1 MNDAVLP
8 PVPPQ
13 APRFTNRFWPW
24 LMRGLLRLSGWRL
37 LGELPDC
44 PKLIIIGAPHSSYWD
59 GVWGL
64 MMKVALR
71 LDIKI
76 MIKREVLDSPLG
88 FLLRPLGMIGIN
100 RKAALNV
107 VGQMVRR
114 FADHPR
120 MWLGITPEGTRKHV
134 VHWKSGFLRIAR
146 EAEVPIL
153 PVFLDY
159 PTRTFTLG
167 TLQYATDDPD
177 ADMARI
183 RALFRGY
190 RGKHRNTE
198 QAQPEQ
204 DV

>member
-1 MNDAVLP
+1 MSDRMLP

-13 APRFTNRFWPW
+13 APRLDSRFWPW

-37 LGELPDC
+37 LGELPDV

-64 MMKVALR
+64 MIKIALG

-88 FLLRPLGMIGIN
+88 LVLRPIGMIGIN

-134 VHWKSGFLRIAR
+134 KHWKSGFLRIAR
-146 EAEVPIL
+146 EADVPVL

-159 PTRTFTLG
+159 PTKTFTLG

-190 RGKHRNTE
+190 RGKHRDTE
-198 QAQPEQ
+198 PRP
-204 DV
+204 

>member
-1 MNDAVLP
+1 MREPILP
-8 PVPPQ
+8 SVPPQ
-13 APRFTNRFWPW
+13 VPRLHSRFWPW
-24 LMRGLLRLSGWRL
+24 LMRGVLRLSGWRL
-37 LGELPDC
+37 LGELPDV

-64 MMKVALR
+64 IMKVALGA
-71 LDIKI
+71 DIKV

-88 FLLRPLGMIGIN
+88 WILRPLGLIGIN
-100 RKAALNV
+100 RKAAINV

-134 VHWKSGFLRIAR
+134 KHWKSGFLRIAR

-159 PTRTFTLG
+159 PTKTFTLG
-167 TLQYATDDPD
+167 VPVRATDDTE
-177 ADMARI
+177 ADMQAI

-198 QAQPEQ
+198 
-204 DV
+204 

>member
-1 MNDAVLP
+1 MSGAVLP

-88 FLLRPLGMIGIN
+88 LILRPLGMIGIN

-134 VHWKSGFLRIAR
+134 KLWKSGFLRIAR

-159 PTRTFTLG
+159 PTKTFTLG

-198 QAQPEQ
+198 
-204 DV
+204 

>member
-1 MNDAVLP
+1 MSGAVLP

-37 LGELPDC
+37 LGELPDV

-88 FLLRPLGMIGIN
+88 LVLRPLGMIGIN

-134 VHWKSGFLRIAR
+134 KLWKSGFLRIAR
-146 EAEVPIL
+146 EADVPIL

-167 TLQYATDDPD
+167 TLQYATDDPE

-198 QAQPEQ
+198 
-204 DV
+204 

>member
-1 MNDAVLP
+1 VREPILP
-8 PVPPQ
+8 SVPPQ
-13 APRFTNRFWPW
+13 VPRLHSRFWPW
-24 LMRGLLRLSGWRL
+24 LMRGVLRLSGWRL
-37 LGELPDC
+37 LGELPDV

-64 MMKVALR
+64 IMKVALGA
-71 LDIKI
+71 DIKV
-76 MIKREVLDSPLG
+76 MIKREVLDSPVG
-88 FLLRPLGMIGIN
+88 WILRPLGLIGIN
-100 RKAALNV
+100 RKAAINV

-134 VHWKSGFLRIAR
+134 KHWKSGFLRIAR

-159 PTRTFTLG
+159 PTKTFTLG
-167 TLQYATDDPD
+167 VPIRATDDAE
-177 ADMARI
+177 ADMAAI

-198 QAQPEQ
+198 
-204 DV
+204 

>member
-1 MNDAVLP
+1 MSDAILP

-13 APRFTNRFWPW
+13 APRLGNRFWPW

-37 LGELPDC
+37 LGELPDV

-64 MMKVALR
+64 MMKIALG

-88 FLLRPLGMIGIN
+88 LILKPIGMIGIN

-134 VHWKSGFLRIAR
+134 QHWKSGFLRIAR
-146 EAEVPIL
+146 EADVPIL

-159 PTRTFTLG
+159 PTKTFTLG
-167 TLQYATDDPD
+167 TPVHATDDPD

-183 RALFRGY
+183 RTLFSGY

-198 QAQPEQ
+198 
-204 DV
+204 

>member
-1 MNDAVLP
+1 MSGAVLP

-37 LGELPDC
+37 LGELPDV

-64 MMKVALR
+64 MMKIALR

-88 FLLRPLGMIGIN
+88 LILRPLGMIGIN

-134 VHWKSGFLRIAR
+134 KLWKSGFLRIAR

-159 PTRTFTLG
+159 PTKTFTLG

-198 QAQPEQ
+198 
-204 DV
+204 

>member
-1 MNDAVLP
+1 MSGAVLP

-24 LMRGLLRLSGWRL
+24 LVRGLLRLSGWRL
-37 LGELPDC
+37 LGELPDV

-64 MMKVALR
+64 MMKIALR

-88 FLLRPLGMIGIN
+88 LILRPLGMIGIN

-134 VHWKSGFLRIAR
+134 KLWKSGFLRIAR

-159 PTRTFTLG
+159 PTKTFTLG

-198 QAQPEQ
+198 
-204 DV
+204 

>member
-1 MNDAVLP
+1 MSGAVLP

-64 MMKVALR
+64 MMKIALQ

-88 FLLRPLGMIGIN
+88 LILRPLGMIGIN

-134 VHWKSGFLRIAR
+134 KLWKSGFLRIAR
-146 EAEVPIL
+146 EADVPIL

-159 PTRTFTLG
+159 PTKTFTLG
-167 TLQYATDDPD
+167 TLQYATDDPE

-198 QAQPEQ
+198 
-204 DV
+204 

>member
-1 MNDAVLP
+1 VREPILP
-8 PVPPQ
+8 SVPPQ
-13 APRFTNRFWPW
+13 VPRLHSRFWPW
-24 LMRGLLRLSGWRL
+24 LMRGVLRLSGWRL
-37 LGELPDC
+37 LGELPDV

-64 MMKVALR
+64 IMKVALGA
-71 LDIKI
+71 DIKV

-88 FLLRPLGMIGIN
+88 WILRPLGLIGIN
-100 RKAALNV
+100 RKAAINV

-134 VHWKSGFLRIAR
+134 KHWKSGFLRIAR

-159 PTRTFTLG
+159 PTKTFTLG
-167 TLQYATDDPD
+167 VPIRATDDAE
-177 ADMARI
+177 ADMAAI

-198 QAQPEQ
+198 
-204 DV
+204 

>member
-1 MNDAVLP
+1 MSDAALP

-37 LGELPDC
+37 LGELPDV

-88 FLLRPLGMIGIN
+88 LVLRPLCMIGIN

-134 VHWKSGFLRIAR
+134 KHWKSGFLRIAR
-146 EAEVPIL
+146 EADVPIL

-167 TLQYATDDPD
+167 TPVHATDDPD

-198 QAQPEQ
+198 
-204 DV
+204 

>member
-1 MNDAVLP
+1 MSEPILP
-8 PVPPQ
+8 PLPPQ
-13 APRFTNRFWPW
+13 APRIDNRFWPW

-37 LGELPDC
+37 LGELPDV

-64 MMKVALR
+64 MMKVALGA
-71 LDIKI
+71 DIKV

-88 FLLRPLGMIGIN
+88 LILRPLGMIGIN

-134 VHWKSGFLRIAR
+134 KHWKSGFLRIAR
-146 EAEVPIL
+146 EADVPIL

-167 TLQYATDDPD
+167 TPVHATDDPD

-198 QAQPEQ
+198 
-204 DV
+204 

>member
-1 MNDAVLP
+1 VREPILP

-13 APRFTNRFWPW
+13 VPRLHSRFWPW
-24 LMRGLLRLSGWRL
+24 LMRGVLRLSGWRL
-37 LGELPDC
+37 LGELPDV

-64 MMKVALR
+64 VMKVALGA
-71 LDIKI
+71 DIKV

-88 FLLRPLGMIGIN
+88 WILRPLGMIGIN
-100 RKAALNV
+100 RKAAINV

-134 VHWKSGFLRIAR
+134 KQWKSGFLRIAR
-146 EAEVPIL
+146 EADVPIL

-159 PTRTFTLG
+159 PTKTFTLG
-167 TLQYATDDPD
+167 VPVRASDDAE
-177 ADMARI
+177 ADMAAI

-198 QAQPEQ
+198 
-204 DV
+204 

>member
-1 MNDAVLP
+1 MSGAVLP

-88 FLLRPLGMIGIN
+88 LVLRPLGMIGIN

-134 VHWKSGFLRIAR
+134 KLWKSGFLRIAR

-159 PTRTFTLG
+159 PTKTFTLG
-167 TLQYATDDPD
+167 SLQYATDDPE

-198 QAQPEQ
+198 
-204 DV
+204 

>member
-1 MNDAVLP
+1 MSGPILP

-13 APRFTNRFWPW
+13 APRLNSRFWPW

-37 LGELPDC
+37 LGELPDV

-59 GVWGL
+59 GVFGL
-64 MMKVALR
+64 MMKIGLGA
-71 LDIKI
+71 DIKI

-88 FLLRPLGMIGIN
+88 LILRPIGMIGIN

-134 VHWKSGFLRIAR
+134 KHWKSGFLRIAR
-146 EAEVPIL
+146 EADVPIL
-153 PVFLDY
+153 PLYLDY
-159 PTRTFTLG
+159 PTKTFTLG
-167 TLQYATDDPD
+167 TPLRATNDPD
-177 ADMARI
+177 ADMALI
-183 RALFRGY
+183 RALYRGY

-198 QAQPEQ
+198 
-204 DV
+204 